1 MKTKHI
7 IFSLLAVFAFA
18 SALFFNACK
27 KDVVSEAI
35 SQSESEF
42 QNSEFTE
49 GVLTFIDRCKNLTEN
64 PGLKDEDEIDVD
76 VAVTN
81 LEAAMNLMY
90 TYYVK
95 TSELYTATS
104 EIVITVDQKNEMTE
118 SNIAQALEDLEDAV
132 ADDYGNAP
140 YTNKKLIA
148 VMLDYEVENDVHSII
163 VTSYTGNTL
172 IAPLITDRNWK
183 YGMTKGTCEYELP
196 EITGTDA
203 AKQIQISVQATLY
216 ESPPS
221 GTTYYWPNPQPP
233 AEYYVEP
240 EEGYDINPYKNSN
253 DPDGIENN
261 HLDYTIFLN
270 HSQVLVSPY
279 FYDDE
284 RCLYKN
290 DEIPFYKTS
299 YISFGNLTI
308 ANTSYKI
315 KLCDF
320 NGLKRYQSV
329 TNDEYIRHELTYIYG
344 IRHECATVSYPT
356 NID

>member
-1 MKTKHI
+1 VKTKHI
-7 IFSLLAVFAFA
+7 VFSLLAVFAFA

-27 KDVVSEAI
+27 KDAVSETI
-35 SQSESEF
+35 SQSASEI

-148 VMLDYEVENDVHSII
+148 VILEHEVNGSVHSII
-163 VTSYTGNTL
+163 ATSITGNTT
-172 IAPLITDRNWK
+172 IPLYYNARDWT
-183 YGMTKGTCEYELP
+183 YGDGLGTCDELVP
-196 EITGTDA
+196 QIDDSDA
-203 AKQIQISVQATLY
+203 AEQIEIAIDNLYYEEPPATG
-216 ESPPS
+216 S
-221 GTTYYWPNPQPP
+221 YYWPNPTL
-233 AEYYVEP
+233 EIISVTP
-240 EEGYDINPYKNSN
+240 ENMNDYLNPDDKI
-253 DPDGIENN
+253 IEDN
-261 HLDYTIFLN
+261 HLDYIVFFN
-270 HSQVLVSPY
+270 YSEHGN
-279 FYDDE
+279 YDPS
-284 RCLYKN
+284 RCLLMN
-290 DEIPFYKTS
+290 DEISFYKTK
-299 YISFGNLTI
+299 YIDRIDEICTGS
-308 ANTSYKI
+308 I
-315 KLCDF
+315 KLKSLDIVGKA
-320 NGLKRYQSV
+320 NSWG
-329 TNDEYIRHELTYIYG
+329 NDEYLNHDLYIVTG
-344 IRHECATVSYPT
+344 VRWVSYNQTYPQP
-356 NID
+356 I